1 MKWVEPLLTAFKLES
16 TDTYCGRK
24 FDVLKRL
31 LANRGML
38 LACSRP
44 NKELFLTEKGF
55 PKTLVS
61 LSDKETNVLLAQ
73 KLSEGSSQAQNFSNV
88 IMVCQFACIRRSPTF
103 CFCAMLTNA
112 LFRSRE
118 QNPVFLETRLVN
130 VSLHWQLV
138 VVGSH

>member
-1 MKWVEPLLTAFKLES
+1 MKWFEQLLTPSKLKS

-38 LACSRP
+38 LACPRP

-61 LSDKETNVLLAQ
+61 LLDEETSVILAQ
-73 KLSEGSSQAQNFSNV
+73 KMSEGSSQAQNFPNV
-88 IMVCQFACIRRSPTF
+88 IMVSRFACIRRSSTLY
-103 CFCAMLTNA
+103 FCAMLTNA
-112 LFRSRE
+112 RFR
-118 QNPVFLETRLVN
+118 
-130 VSLHWQLV
+130 
-138 VVGSH
+138 